1 MAVFAEDTATLTA
14 CRNFVRDKEFEDIV
28 EMTYTKGMCLQNVVQ
43 KGNMLY
49 LLLRTWWINYSEKDG
64 KVIKTGDCI
73 DTVLSRNVSRQEP
86 PGFSIT
92 SVNCHSCGGVLMP
105 CVSGIVHIVEAN
117 IIWKTKDGS

>member
-1 MAVFAEDTATLTA
+1 MHILPNITRVE
-14 CRNFVRDKEFEDIV
+14 RKDIV

-86 PGFSIT
+86 PRFSIT
-92 SVNCHSCGGVLMP
+92 SVNCHSCGGSFDAVRQRNCPYCGSEYHMEDEGW
-105 CVSGIVHIVEAN
+105 VVEDM
-117 IIWKTKDGS
+117 KLVR